1 MAFQGPHRRQFST
14 ELGLFG
20 DLLDESGGLGG
31 HGKGVGIQP
40 NPDLGISGADRG
52 GCLFSALG
60 PTLAWRLPSLPGT
73 AYLRNSEKGCPLL
86 WGLVAVLCCLGR
98 Q

>member
-1 MAFQGPHRRQFST
+1 MAFQGPHRRQLST

-31 HGKGVGIQP
+31 RGGEVGIEP
-40 NPDLGISGADRG
+40 NPDLEISGADRV

-60 PTLAWRLPSLPGT
+60 PT
-73 AYLRNSEKGCPLL
+73 
-86 WGLVAVLCCLGR
+86 
-98 Q
+98 